1 MRIMKDTMMMM
12 KDTTMMTKATT
23 MMMKDTRTMKMTR
36 IIATMVGTVMMR
48 ITTFGDEDILFFL
61 AGDHM
66 SQMKAGLALWSW
78 MTLWALSHMDSSILV
93 KYFYYLH

>member
-12 KDTTMMTKATT
+12 KNTTMMTKATT

-48 ITTFGDEDILFFL
+48 ITTSGDEDILFFSRWRSYVANESWSCTL
-61 AGDHM
+61 ELDDIV
-66 SQMKAGLALWSW
+66 GL
-78 MTLWALSHMDSSILV
+78 
-93 KYFYYLH
+93 KPYG